1 MSEPA
6 KHPSPDGQHGQ
17 RSHDVDDT
25 TYTVGELARRIGY
38 ALDDAFPDDVFVTG
52 EISGL
57 NRSRGGHVYFDLCE
71 MSTEPGQPPL
81 ASLPVALF
89 KMNKDVVNRLLTRA
103 GITRMD
109 NGMQVRIRGVVTFYG
124 KTGRLQLR
132 MTGID
137 PTYTIGQLAADRDR
151 VLKVLLAEGLVE
163 RNRSLPVPLV
173 PLHIGLVTSA
183 GSAAYHDF
191 VNELERSGFAWQ
203 VHLVD
208 TRVQGARSDAE
219 VELALRALEARGV
232 ALIALVRGGGS
243 RVDLA
248 AFDTERVART
258 IAGLSVPVL
267 TGVGHEIDRSVADD
281 VAHTAYKTPTACAV
295 ALCNHVGAFLDRADR
310 AFTDVCSAARQLL
323 DHHDRQVR
331 AAAEH
336 CSRATRG
343 ALSVHAVRVDHLAER
358 LGRESG
364 LVLSRSRSHL
374 DRAQGRVTADAAR
387 HLRSAEAEMVDAA
400 QRVQTRPARTLTAV
414 DRHLDALAAQTR
426 ALDPARVLARGWSI
440 TRGAD
445 GRVVRSLAQVEP
457 GAELHTTVAD
467 GTITSTITGVDPTT
481 EQD

>member
-1 MSEPA
+1 M
-6 KHPSPDGQHGQ
+6 
-17 RSHDVDDT
+17 DDT

-38 ALDDAFPDDVFVTG
+38 ALEDAFPDDVFVTG

-57 NRSRGGHVYFDLCE
+57 NRSRNGHVYFDLCE
-71 MSTEPGQPPL
+71 VSPEPGQPPV

-151 VLKVLLAEGLVE
+151 VLKILLAEGLVE
-163 RNRSLPVPLV
+163 RNRSLPVPAV
-173 PLHIGLVTSA
+173 PLQIGLVTSA

-191 VNELERSGFAWQ
+191 VHELERSGYAWQ

-208 TRVQGARSDAE
+208 TRVQGAKADAE
-219 VELALRALEARGV
+219 VDRALRTLEARGV
-232 ALIALVRGGGS
+232 AVIALVRGGGS

-295 ALCNHVGAFLDRADR
+295 ALCNHVAAFVDRADR
-310 AFTDVCSAARQLL
+310 AFVDIAGHARRLL
-323 DHHDRQVR
+323 DQHDRHVR

-343 ALSVHAVRVDHLAER
+343 ALNVHAVRIDHLAGR
-358 LGRESG
+358 LGREAE
-364 LVLSRSRSHL
+364 LVLTRSRSHI
-374 DRAQGRVTADAAR
+374 DRAEGRVTADALR
-387 HLRSAEAEMVDAA
+387 HLRGAAAEMTDAE
-400 QRVQTRPARTLTAV
+400 QRVRTRP
-414 DRHLDALAAQTR
+414 DRALMGAERRIDALAAHTR

-440 TRGAD
+440 TRDAD
-445 GRVVRSLAQVEP
+445 GRVVRTVEAVEP

-467 GTITSTITGVDPTT
+467 GTLTSTITRAEPTT

>member
-1 MSEPA
+1 
-6 KHPSPDGQHGQ
+6 
-17 RSHDVDDT
+17 VDDT

-38 ALDDAFPDDVFVTG
+38 ALEDAFPDDVFVTG

-71 MSTEPGQPPL
+71 MSPEPGQPPV
-81 ASLPVALF
+81 ASLPVALY

-109 NGMQVRIRGVVTFYG
+109 NGMQVRVRGVVSFYG

-137 PTYTIGQLAADRDR
+137 PTYTIGKLAADRDR
-151 VLKVLLAEGLVE
+151 VLKILAAEGLVE
-163 RNRSLPVPLV
+163 RNSRLPLPAV

-191 VNELERSGFAWQ
+191 ITELERSGYSWR
-203 VHLVD
+203 VHVVD
-208 TRVQGARSDAE
+208 TRVQGARAD
-219 VELALRALEARGV
+219 VELERALCTLEAQGV
-232 ALIALVRGGGS
+232 SLIALVRGGGS

-295 ALCNHVGAFLDRADR
+295 ALCAQVSDFLARADG
-310 AFTDVCSAARQLL
+310 AYADIAVTARRLL
-323 DHHDRQVR
+323 ERHDRHVR
-331 AAAEH
+331 SIAEQ
-336 CSRATRG
+336 CSRATRA
-343 ALSVHAVRVDHLAER
+343 ALGVQTVRVGHLTER
-358 LGRESG
+358 LARESG
-364 LVLSRSRSHL
+364 LLLTRHQSHV

-387 HLRSAEAEMVDAA
+387 RLRGAEADLADTVSALRTRPGRALASAERRVDSMAA
-400 QRVQTRPARTLTAV
+400 HARAF
-414 DRHLDALAAQTR
+414 
-426 ALDPARVLARGWSI
+426 DPARVLARGWSI
-440 TRGAD
+440 TRRAD
-445 GRVVRSLAQVEP
+445 GSVVRSTRDLDA
-457 GAELHTTVAD
+457 GAELGTTVAD
-467 GTITSTITGVDPTT
+467 GTIDSTVTGTRAAT